1 MWNNC
6 SHEEAYRETG
16 TQAVSFTTGVPAATG
31 AMMYMKGLW
40 KKPGVWNV
48 EQFDPD
54 PFLKELALLGLPWH
68 EKFDIDLEL

>member
-1 MWNNC
+1 
-6 SHEEAYRETG
+6 
-16 TQAVSFTTGVPAATG
+16 VSFTTGVPAATG

-54 PFLKELALLGLPWH
+54 PFLTELSSLGLPWH

>member
-1 MWNNC
+1 
-6 SHEEAYRETG
+6 
-16 TQAVSFTTGVPAATG
+16 
-31 AMMYMKGLW
+31 MMYMKGLW

-54 PFLKELALLGLPWH
+54 PFLTELSRLGLPWN